1 MKKITSLFLGISVL
15 LTGCTQYLPVKENHD
30 ITTTENTTCIQEEKY
45 IPLNFA
51 YQTGQWFPYISFPD
65 YMQDKTEDEFTSEIT
80 KQLTDASQNGINT
93 VYFHIHPEG
102 DAYYNSSIYPKGKYN
117 NCGYDPLKIVIDT
130 AHSMNISVHGWI
142 NPYRMQSADEME
154 QLPDTFIVKKW
165 INSGSPMVKLVAD
178 RWYLNPAYDEVT
190 ALITDTVKEIIENY
204 SVDGIHIDD
213 YFYPATSED
222 FDIEAFEL
230 SCEDDL
236 ADWRRNNV
244 TEMVKAVFDTVKD
257 YDERILFGISPQGN
271 INADYNTQFAD
282 VELWTENK
290 GYADYI
296 IPQIYYGFEN
306 EVCPF
311 EQTLHQWEELAE
323 SNNVSLII
331 GLAEYKQNKYDKWAG
346 VSGELE
352 WIEND
357 DIIPRQIELVK
368 SSYTADGYAL
378 YK

>member
-1 MKKITSLFLGISVL
+1 MKKIISLFLGISFFF
-15 LTGCTQYLPVKENHD
+15 TGCTQYMPVTENSD
-30 ITTTENTTCIQEEKY
+30 ITATENVTIQSENKY
-45 IPLNFA
+45 IPLNYT

-65 YMQDKTEDEFTSEIT
+65 YMQGKTEYEFKTAIT
-80 KQLTDASQNGINT
+80 QQLTAASQNGINT
-93 VYFHIHPEG
+93 IYFHIHPEG
-102 DAYYNSSIYPKGKYN
+102 DAYYNSTIYPKGKYN
-117 NCGYDPLKIVIDT
+117 DNGYDPLEIVLDT
-130 AHSMNISVHGWI
+130 AHSMDISVHGWI
-142 NPYRMQSADEME
+142 NPYRMQITEEME
-154 QLPDTFIVKKW
+154 LLPDTFIVKQW
-165 INSGSPMVKLVAD
+165 IKSNSPMVKLVGN

-204 SVDGIHIDD
+204 PVDGIHIDD
-213 YFYPATSED
+213 YFYPDTSED

-230 SCEDDL
+230 SCEDNL
-236 ADWRRNNV
+236 SDWRSDNV
-244 TEMVKAVFDTVKD
+244 TEMVKAVYDTIKA

-271 INADYNTQFAD
+271 ISADYNTQYAD
-282 VELWTENK
+282 VELWTKNK

-311 EQTLHQWEELAE
+311 ERTLRQWEELAE
-323 SNNVSLII
+323 NNNVSLVI

-357 DIIPRQIELVK
+357 DIIPRQIDLVK
-368 SSYTADGYAL
+368 NSTIADGYAL